1 MNSFIVIIITQGKRI
16 IKTIAMRFP
25 DTQHRMSIESG
36 DYFFHYSIADG
47 ICVLTL
53 SERRFSRQ
61 KAYGYLSDITASF
74 IKMLERKYG
83 DGWSKELALIGRP
96 YMFIQFDLEIEKKR
110 KQYLSGGADPH
121 LKVLKNELHDIQNIM
136 VKNIQS
142 VLDREANLESCS
154 QRSGRLADKSKK
166 YAWNAKKLNYREQLK
181 KWAPVIGCVS
191 VCGFVFMYKFV
202 GLFS

>member
-1 MNSFIVIIITQGKRI
+1 MHNQYSNAQSLE
-16 IKTIAMRFP
+16 
-25 DTQHRMSIESG
+25 HR
-36 DYFFHYSIADG
+36 
-47 ICVLTL
+47 
-53 SERRFSRQ
+53 
-61 KAYGYLSDITASF
+61 YGYLSDITGSF

-121 LKVLKNELHDIQNIM
+121 LKILKNELHDIQNIM

-202 GLFS
+202 YFFS